1 MAARRKNPTYR
12 KNVKTTMHPA
22 PQTSLTTSMHPFVQ
36 TGSATSMHPRGTRRD
51 GHGVRKDR
59 ELRSEGAVMH
69 SEIEVRAVCPGCGP
83 LVLPAAGFQ
92 CELEASGPKGIC
104 ELRCPVCSTTVLVP
118 AVASS
123 VDMLWRAGAGHM
135 SGPVPFELLESH

>member
-1 MAARRKNPTYR
+1 
-12 KNVKTTMHPA
+12 
-22 PQTSLTTSMHPFVQ
+22 
-36 TGSATSMHPRGTRRD
+36 
-51 GHGVRKDR
+51 
-59 ELRSEGAVMH
+59 MH

-83 LVLPAAGFQ
+83 LVLPAAEFQ

-123 VDMLWRAGAGHM
+123 VEMLWRAGAGHM
-135 SGPVPFELLESH
+135 SGPVPFELLESHAGPPLSWDDVLDFTLALENSP